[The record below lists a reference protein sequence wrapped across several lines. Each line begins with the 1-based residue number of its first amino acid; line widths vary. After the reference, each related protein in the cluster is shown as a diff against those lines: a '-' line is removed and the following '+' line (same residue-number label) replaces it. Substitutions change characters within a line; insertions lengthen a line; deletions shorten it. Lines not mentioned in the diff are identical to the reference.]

1 MSRTGAILVLC
12 LAASLVGIGS
22 VWASTA
28 ISQASL
34 TNARDPN
41 LLILANQS
49 QSQAQWIIN
58 ATFNGSASSF
68 QANFSQDSINYTDS
82 AGRLMQAAYPL
93 EITGNASQKNS
104 AYYLIDTKTMV
115 PIQVLNSYVTLGSVF
130 QGYAGNQNATAAPQ
144 CAPSGLYAEWDFYVH
159 VQPSQQSVARNVV
172 VGRVCIY
179 NKTIGW
185 ADALQEYPTAMP
197 SANITVI
204 ANGATERLTIPDN
217 NSQASSADGL
227 VRAKWIGLPGIG
239 IGQAAMPN
247 GFDYFAVNGLLA
259 YNWTLQDQAVYSRW
273 YVQFYKFTQNKIP
286 DLNEQFS
293 PSSVGILSSSCNV
306 VSLTNL
312 TNASVYNAVN
322 CMNSTA
328 SLYYSLANQQAQQLA
343 ASPVQSMGGYNY
355 SPSMVGMAPAIS
367 LDMPAAFTPSP
378 SIGFTIS
385 GQFLGYSLPL
395 AAPRLLIA
403 TASPVTLEGH
413 GTLNLLVQNYGRS
426 QGLFTVSINGCP
438 GIEAQPGSSYMIGP
452 QQVVNVTAAFT
463 APNQNLTL
471 DTQCAVQVKGQ
482 GGGGN
487 LVMADFVSETPNA
500 YLHGQIAGI
509 EATFCNS
516 DGIFTQMLCSYLGIG
531 AD

>member
-1 MSRTGAILVLC
+1 MRRNGAVLVLC
-12 LAASLVGIGS
+12 LAALLIGTVG
-22 VWASTA
+22 ASTA

-34 TNARDPN
+34 TNARNPN

-49 QSQAQWIIN
+49 QSIAEWNIN
-58 ATFNGSASSF
+58 ATFNSSAGGF
-68 QANFSQDSINYTDS
+68 LANFSQESINYTDP
-82 AGRLMQAAYPL
+82 AGRLILAAYPL
-93 EITGNASQKNS
+93 EIIGNASQIDT
-104 AYYLIDTKTMV
+104 AYYPIDARSMV
-115 PIQVLNSYVTLGSVF
+115 PIQVLSSYVTLGSVL
-130 QGYAGNQNATAAPQ
+130 QGYAGNQNATAAPSCTQ
-144 CAPSGLYAEWDFYVH
+144 TGLYAEWDFYVH
-159 VQPSQQSVARNVV
+159 VQPNQQSIARNVV

-185 ADALQEYPTAMP
+185 ADALQQYPVSMP

-204 ANGATERLTIPDN
+204 ANGAAEHLIIPDN

-227 VRAKWIGLPGIG
+227 VKAQWIGIPAIG
-239 IGQAAMPN
+239 VGQAAMPD
-247 GFDYFAVNGLLA
+247 GFDYFAVNGLSA

-286 DLNEQFS
+286 NLNSQFS
-293 PSSVGILSSSCNV
+293 PSSIGILSNACNV
-306 VSLTNL
+306 VSLTDL
-312 TNASVYNAVN
+312 TNASVYSAVN
-322 CMNSTA
+322 CMNATA
-328 SLYYSLANQQAQQLA
+328 SLYYSLANQQARQLI
-343 ASPVQSMGGYNY
+343 ASPVQRMSGYNY
-355 SPSMVGMAPAIS
+355 SAAIVGAAPVIS
-367 LDMPAAFTPSP
+367 LDIPATFAPSP
-378 SIGFTIS
+378 SIRFTIN
-385 GQFLGYSLPL
+385 GQLLGYSLPV
-395 AAPRLLIA
+395 AAPQLLIA

-413 GTLNLLVQNYGRS
+413 GMLNLLVQNYGRS

-438 GIEAQPGSSYMIGP
+438 GIETQPGASYMVGA
-452 QQVVNVTAAFT
+452 QQVVNVAAAFT

-482 GGGGN
+482 SGGGN

-509 EATFCNS
+509 QGAFCNS